1 MTSWYNTVTLQQYT
15 LYIHS
20 LTRNTNSRAPRGMGT
35 GDVSPSVPDT
45 VTHAL
50 ADVLAALVFL
60 EANIVTRYGSSARQ
74 TEKALTL

>member
-1 MTSWYNTVTLQQYT
+1 
-15 LYIHS
+15 
-20 LTRNTNSRAPRGMGT
+20 MGT

-60 EANIVTRYGSSARQ
+60 EGNIMTRYGSSARQ
-74 TEKALTL
+74 TEKALRHNHQTAAHMTIHTPEQN

>member
-1 MTSWYNTVTLQQYT
+1 
-15 LYIHS
+15 
-20 LTRNTNSRAPRGMGT
+20 MGT

-60 EANIVTRYGSSARQ
+60 EANIMTRYGSSARQ
-74 TEKALTL
+74 TEKALRVTW

>member
-1 MTSWYNTVTLQQYT
+1 
-15 LYIHS
+15 
-20 LTRNTNSRAPRGMGT
+20 MGT

-60 EANIVTRYGSSARQ
+60 EGNIMTRYGSSARQ
-74 TEKALTL
+74 TEKTLGVTWQAAAHRTICENKQN

>member
-1 MTSWYNTVTLQQYT
+1 
-15 LYIHS
+15 
-20 LTRNTNSRAPRGMGT
+20 MGT

-60 EANIVTRYGSSARQ
+60 EGNIATRYGSSARQ
-74 TEKALTL
+74 TEKALRHTQQAAAHTSICEHEQN